1 MLTVTAY
8 VSLVLGCSNVS
19 DSFCIE
25 QDTDST
31 FVYCSHGRQGRVDL
45 MRDSLYR
52 ICHYVVDSL
61 VDVWA
66 IRDSVYQ
73 FDCGDLDND
82 SVPEILVG
90 VICST
95 RFRPELD
102 KRMYIF
108 KLYKGELIRP
118 LWLGSRVG
126 LPLDD
131 FRVERDSVPHM
142 VHTWEWKSD
151 STQVE
156 AIYRLQGF
164 GLKFVTYLN

>member
-31 FVYCSHGRQGRVDL
+31 FVYCSHGRQGRVGL

-52 ICHYVVDSL
+52 ICHYVADSL

-66 IRDSVYQ
+66 IR
-73 FDCGDLDND
+73 DLDND

-102 KRMYIF
+102 KRLYIF

>member
-1 MLTVTAY
+1 MIKFLHVMLTVTAY

-52 ICHYVVDSL
+52 ICHYVADSL

-82 SVPEILVG
+82 SVRRDRV
-90 VICST
+90 
-95 RFRPELD
+95 RPALLANHPPHAD
-102 KRMYIF
+102 N
-108 KLYKGELIRP
+108 LHC
-118 LWLGSRVG
+118 V
-126 LPLDD
+126 
-131 FRVERDSVPHM
+131 RDNVC
-142 VHTWEWKSD
+142 V
-151 STQVE
+151 Q
-156 AIYRLQGF
+156 Q
-164 GLKFVTYLN
+164 

>member
-1 MLTVTAY
+1 MIKFLHVMLTVTAY

-52 ICHYVVDSL
+52 IYHYVADSL

-102 KRMYIF
+102 KRLYIF
-108 KLYKGELIRP
+108 KLC
-118 LWLGSRVG
+118 
-126 LPLDD
+126 
-131 FRVERDSVPHM
+131 
-142 VHTWEWKSD
+142 
-151 STQVE
+151 
-156 AIYRLQGF
+156 
-164 GLKFVTYLN
+164 KFI